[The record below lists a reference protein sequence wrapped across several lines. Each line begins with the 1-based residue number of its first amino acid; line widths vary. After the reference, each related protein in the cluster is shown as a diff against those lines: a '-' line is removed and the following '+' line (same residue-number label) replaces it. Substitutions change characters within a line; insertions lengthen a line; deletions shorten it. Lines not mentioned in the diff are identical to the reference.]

1 MDLLRLS
8 FLFGASHHNA
18 ASSRSHTILL
28 SRSHGMITTRFSA
41 CVRSL
46 ATLGF
51 VIFGSGVFSTSF
63 NGACS
68 LCLLYVLAFF
78 FTILFLF
85 SFFGFGFFFFFFFV
99 WLKLIQYFE
108 EVAQRDNSVSS
119 IKTDPGFGRCLTVS
133 LQ

>member
-78 FTILFLF
+78 FFTILFLF
-85 SFFGFGFFFFFFFV
+85 SFFGFGFFFFFFV

-119 IKTDPGFGRCLTVS
+119 IKTDPGLGRCLTVS